1 MIVIGML
8 GAPLAAFLLILI
20 LMKINADTIWKLGIA
35 GALGAFL
42 FAAAALVGIGSDGA
56 DSAWNQWSLS
66 WVPSLGVWIRLK
78 LDGLSFGVILCAT
91 VVYLAAFISIS
102 SGERKK
108 VRTAALLLSEVG
120 VLGALMGRDLV
131 FFLVM
136 WLLSWL
142 PLVLSVP
149 MELIDSKDS
158 RRVRKDMRRVRIQ
171 LTAAAGFFI
180 CAALALAVTY
190 HAQTGAWTFD
200 IDRLIHAGLGARSS
214 LWIMI
219 FFIVALGTGA
229 AVFPFHS
236 WLPFA
241 ARGLSLPMLAVLMAG
256 VTKAPLLLLVR
267 LSLGIFPK
275 AVALS
280 SPLLVMVAVLGVV
293 HSGLLSWTH
302 RGDMR
307 RLAAYLT
314 SGFHAVALFG
324 FSSLDIRGVTG
335 AAFLI
340 ASHTIAIGGLVLG
353 LIAVEPSERDHEAPI
368 TSQIFTRG
376 WLVGVLLAVA
386 TLAAVPVLSGFV
398 GEILLWSGCFDS
410 YIQHRIYASLF
421 GGAPLILEN
430 PKLWTLVTLLGSLL
444 LTAAVVHAF
453 YKKFYVGYQREF
465 SNSDSTNSEQAP
477 KKNLQNTSSL
487 SSVTVLLPG
496 FLSIFLGLYPGLL
509 LKPMELEAKQL
520 IDVSLESYNRVNK
533 VEPGWTRKM
542 NAGRWMRRE
551 KSVGLRADL
560 WKILRCCTGSGRLD
574 LVKMNVQDGE
584 FADLGEDDSF
594 FWERV
599 G

>member
-20 LMKINADTIWKLGIA
+20 MMKINADTLWKLGIA
-35 GALGAFL
+35 GSLAAFL
-42 FAAAALVGIGSDGA
+42 FASAALVGISSDGA
-56 DSAWNQWSLS
+56 DSAWSQLSLS

-78 LDGLSFGVILCAT
+78 LDGLSFGVVFCAT
-91 VVYLAAFISIS
+91 VVYLAAFLGIS

-120 VLGALMGRDLV
+120 VLGALTSRDLV

-158 RRVRKDMRRVRIQ
+158 KRVRKDMRRVSIQ

-190 HAQTGAWTFD
+190 HSQTGDWSFD
-200 IDRLIHAGLGARSS
+200 IDRLVDVGFGARSS

-241 ARGLSLPMLAVLMAG
+241 AKGLSLPMLAVLMAG
-256 VTKAPLLLLVR
+256 VTKAPLFLLVR
-267 LSLGIFPK
+267 LSLGVFPK
-275 AVALS
+275 AVTLS
-280 SPLLVMVAVLGVV
+280 SPLFVMVAVLGVV

-335 AAFLI
+335 AAFLT

-353 LIAVEPSERDHEAPI
+353 LLAVESSERNHEGRIA
-368 TSQIFTRG
+368 SQIFTRG
-376 WLVGVLLAVA
+376 WLVGVLLVVA

-410 YIQHRIYASLF
+410 YIQHEVYVSLF

-465 SNSDSTNSEQAP
+465 SNSEQAT
-477 KKNLQNTSSL
+477 KKNLQDTSSL

-509 LKPMELEAKQL
+509 LKPIELEAKQL
-520 IDVSLESYNRVNK
+520 IDVSLESYNRVTK
-533 VEPGWTRKM
+533 DEPGRIRKM
-542 NAGRWMRRE
+542 NVSRSMRSKKSADFSAGLRRIPFNCNDSRRLE
-551 KSVGLRADL
+551 FVGLNA
-560 WKILRCCTGSGRLD
+560 
-574 LVKMNVQDGE
+574 QDGE
-584 FADLGEDDSF
+584 SAVLGQGGSI
-594 FWERV
+594 FWERA